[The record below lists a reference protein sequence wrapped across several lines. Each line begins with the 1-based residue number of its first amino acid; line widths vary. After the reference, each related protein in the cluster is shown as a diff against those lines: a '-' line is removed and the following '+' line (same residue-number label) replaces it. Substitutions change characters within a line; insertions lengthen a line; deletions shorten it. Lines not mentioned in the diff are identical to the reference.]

1 MQTFKIFEE
10 WRFPSRLG
18 MLLRGEKIR
27 TIRRWI
33 FSYVNRV
40 ELEEH
45 SHTAA
50 GKGTEV
56 REEGVPGNAN
66 NLIW

>member
-1 MQTFKIFEE
+1 
-10 WRFPSRLG
+10 